1 MVRVSLNQN
10 VNKDFEYSGNN
21 LPINLNDTSLYVM
34 ALLND
39 YDKRMKNGDVPK
51 INPYKDRL
59 VMQMENGKFVEVPYE
74 IQSEAV
80 KKWLATP
87 IKGGTITRI
96 NQLDTE
102 DDLADDIDDSFLF
115 NIIKVI
121 VVLIIVVMI
130 VYFVSLSNK
139 VLL

>member
-1 MVRVSLNQN
+1 MVRVSVNQN
-10 VNKDFEYSGNN
+10 VNEDFEYSGNN

-87 IKGGTITRI
+87 IKGEQNRHTG
-96 NQLDTE
+96 QLDT
-102 DDLADDIDDSFLF
+102 DDELADDIDDSFLS

-121 VVLIIVVMI
+121 IVLAIVVLI

-139 VLL
+139 VSI